1 MKPRFDLWQVERED
15 NTNEKYKDLTIKI
28 TQSKNNGKPVLRIW
42 KGKQSRPFVNYYYR
56 DMEQLQKSLTEYKKE
71 ADLREVR
78 VNEKKKV
85 KEELKNRPTQ
95 MKAGDI
101 LTGSWGYDQT
111 NIEMWVVLE
120 VKGKTAKIQRC
131 GASSREEV
139 CFMSYKVKPDRTALY
154 GEIETKRIQR
164 RSYGDG
170 SEYISF
176 QCFNL
181 TQWDGRML
189 YETCYG

>member
-1 MKPRFDLWQVERED
+1 MKLRFDLWQVERED
-15 NTNEKYKDLTIKI
+15 STNEKYKDLVIKI
-28 TQSKNNGKPVLRIW
+28 TQSKNTDKSVLRIW

-56 DMEQLQKSLTEYKKE
+56 NMEQLQKSLMDYRRG

-78 VNEKKKV
+78 INEKKKI
-85 KEELKNRPTQ
+85 KEELRNKPVQ

-101 LTGSWGYDQT
+101 LTGSWGYEQT

-139 CFMSYKVKPDRTALY
+139 CFMSYKVKPDRTALC
-154 GEIETKRIQR
+154 GDIETKRIQR
-164 RSYGDG
+164 HSCKDG

-189 YETCYG
+189 HETCYA